1 MISRRAVVFAAL
13 CVLIGACAPPMPP
26 QPAIATQSAV
36 ATFAGSTWREVAM
49 MPVARG
55 HLSAVALNGAI
66 FTIGGSPRG
75 SASSLAFERYDPS
88 TDAWTSLAALP
99 VGTDH
104 AAAAAL
110 SSSIFVFG
118 GTFELP
124 STRAYRIDLPPA
136 GAQSANF
143 AAAQWR
149 PIAPLPEPRSA
160 GGAAAIG
167 GRIYVVGGFDGTH
180 HELASAHAYDPAAD
194 AWRRIADLPTPR
206 EHLAVTEWRGQVCAL
221 GGHVGNGVG
230 MTTVECYDPLADRW
244 SSRPPLPRPASDF
257 GAATVGDAIWAA
269 GDDVQVFDGTRWW
282 LGPPLLVP
290 RFGVA
295 VVSVDGALLVIGG
308 GSRKPAPDGIVERL
322 DVR

>member
-1 MISRRAVVFAAL
+1 VISRRAGVFSAL
-13 CVLIGACAPPMPP
+13 SILIGACAPPMPP
-26 QPAIATQSAV
+26 QPAVATQSAA
-36 ATFAGSTWREVAM
+36 ATLAGSTWREVTT

-55 HLSAVALNGAI
+55 HLSAVALNDAA
-66 FTIGGSPRG
+66 FTIGGLPRS

-88 TDAWTSLAALP
+88 ADAWTSLAALP

-110 SSSIFVFG
+110 GSSIFIFG

-124 STRAYRIDLPPA
+124 STRAYRIDIPPA
-136 GAQSANF
+136 GAQSAQF

-167 GRIYVVGGFDGTH
+167 GRVYLVGGFDGTR
-180 HELASAHAYDPAAD
+180 HELATVHAYDPVAD
-194 AWRRIADLPTPR
+194 AWRRIADVPTPR
-206 EHLAVTEWRGQVCAL
+206 EHLAVTAWRGQVCAL

-230 MTTVECYDPLADRW
+230 VTTVECYDPVADRW

-257 GAATVGDAIWAA
+257 GAATVGDALWAA

-295 VVSVDGALLVIGG
+295 VVFVNGALLVIGG
-308 GSRKPAPDGIVERL
+308 GPRTPAPDGIVERL